1 MAAQTDAPVTH
12 EVAPVLHG
20 GVVGVQLVPDVQ
32 AVQVPLSQTL
42 FAAQVE
48 RLARFRPVSEQVI
61 AGEQTAI
68 PAWQALAGVHASPA
82 VHATQAPALQTLFI
96 PHVVPFA
103 TFPATRQTAT
113 PVLQVVIAVWQGLP
127 VTVQL
132 APTVQLPQTP
142 AALQTLFIPHVV
154 PAATSVPLSVHC
166 GIPVAQASAP

>member
-1 MAAQTDAPVTH
+1 M
-12 EVAPVLHG
+12 
-20 GVVGVQLVPDVQ
+20 GVQLVPDVQ

-42 FAAQVE
+42 FVAQVE
-48 RLARFRPVSEQVI
+48 PLARFRPVSEQVI

-82 VHATQAPALQTLFI
+82 VHATQAPALQTMFA
-96 PHVVPFA
+96 PQEVPFA
-103 TFPATRQTAT
+103 TFPAVTQTAT

-142 AALQTLFIPHVV
+142 AALQTLFVPHVV
-154 PAATSVPLSVHC
+154 PAATSVALSVHC
-166 GIPVAQASAP
+166 GVPVAQASAP